1 MKDTNVLPANPYTE
15 MLPEEMTS
23 QFVVKPVHIVFTAM
37 LLVAWGWL
45 GTLIIR

>member
-1 MKDTNVLPANPYTE
+1 MKDTNVLPTNPYTE
-15 MLPEEMTS
+15 ILPEEMPS

-37 LLVAWGWL
+37 LLVAWAWL